1 MKLSYATLDGFKR
14 FSDLK
19 VGEIPQ
25 AAKLVILTGPNGCGK
40 SSLFDAFREWFG
52 RTGTGFGNQDIEY
65 HRKKFLRA
73 RNTVTDGVVYE
84 ENTSHTVTLE
94 FHGQVPT
101 TQPETRKMFYFRTAY
116 RNDPD
121 FVSSNL
127 QRIGSPIDENR
138 IQRMIDQD
146 ITVQINYQRLVTDS
160 IQELYDPRNENNLVK
175 DLRDRLIKEIQGS
188 MGRVFEDLILS
199 SIGKPLENGTFFF
212 DKGESKMFPYK
223 NLSGG
228 EKAVF
233 DLLLDLIVKREH
245 FNNTIYCIDEPE
257 LHINTRIQ
265 SSLMKELY
273 GLIPDNCQMW
283 MATHSIGMMRQAR
296 DLYNDTP
303 EAVVFLDF
311 DGRNFDSEVKISP
324 TKINRAFWQSTLN
337 IALDDMSNLIIP
349 KQVVICE
356 GKPAGTDGSGNQE
369 FDAQCFR
376 KIFQDDLPDT
386 DFLSAGAALE
396 VENDRLAFVKA
407 IQSLAQGVEI
417 LRTIDRDDRSE
428 QEIEDLKTK
437 GIRVLSKRH
446 IESYLLD
453 SEILVSL
460 LLKHNKGDQIFRLL
474 DEKKI
479 ALENSQRRGKPHDDI
494 KSAGGEIFN
503 SVKAILNVSGLG
515 SNKNVFCKDIMAP
528 LITPDTTVYKQL
540 KEDIFG
546 GTQN

>member
-1 MKLSYATLDGFKR
+1 MKLNYATLDGFKR
-14 FSDLK
+14 FSDLS

-25 AAKLVILTGPNGCGK
+25 STKLVILTGPNGCGK
-40 SSLFDAFREWFG
+40 SSLLDAFREWFG
-52 RTGTGFGNQDIEY
+52 RTGTGFGNTDLEY

-73 RNTVTDGVVYE
+73 RNTVTDGVVHE
-84 ENTSHTVTLE
+84 ENTSHTVTLQ
-94 FHGQVPT
+94 FHDQVPT
-101 TQPETRKMFYFRTAY
+101 TQPEQRKMFYFRTAY
-116 RNDPD
+116 RNEPD

-127 QRIGSPIDENR
+127 QRRGNPIDENR

-146 ITVQINYQRLVTDS
+146 ITVQLNYQRLVTDS
-160 IQELYDPRNENNLVK
+160 IHELYDKANENTLVK
-175 DLRDRLIKEIQGS
+175 DLRDRLIKEIQDS
-188 MGRVFEDLILS
+188 MGRVFENLILS

-233 DLLLDLIVKREH
+233 DLLLDLVIKRRH

-265 SSLMKELY
+265 SFLLKELY
-273 GLIPDNCQMW
+273 DLTPDNCQMW
-283 MATHSIGMMRQAR
+283 IATHSIGMMRQAR
-296 DLYNDTP
+296 DLYNDSP
-303 EAVVFLDF
+303 ESVVFLDF
-311 DGRNFDSEVKISP
+311 DGRDFDGKVKISP

-356 GKPAGTDGSGNQE
+356 GKPVTAAGSGNQE

-386 DFLSAGAALE
+386 DFLSAGGAIE

-417 LRTIDRDDRSE
+417 LRTIDRDDRSD
-428 QEIEDLKTK
+428 QEIEELKTK

-460 LLKHNKGDQIFRLL
+460 FLKHNKGDQIFRML
-474 DEKKI
+474 DEKKQ
-479 ALENSQRRGKPHDDI
+479 ALENSQGRGRPHDDI
-494 KSAGGEIFN
+494 KSAAGEIFN
-503 SVKAILNVSGLG
+503 AVKATLGASGLG
-515 SNKNVFCKDIMAP
+515 SNYNIFCRDIMAP
-528 LITPDTTVYKQL
+528 LVTPDTIVYKQL

-546 GTQN
+546 V